1 MRELQRALITV
12 ADREFLPGLERL
24 DKSISERNSMHG
36 VQKVLIS
43 DDIEAFRDY
52 RVIKPDEKL
61 LEGIDCRSR
70 FKKAFYKLLLFGMV
84 EYDKILFVDS
94 DVLCLGDIQMLL
106 YGYNNMDFYA
116 AKDDGVQLD
125 NKYNSEFMRINSG
138 VMVVNRIMI
147 RPDVFTEIMS
157 IARENI
163 SYDGG
168 DQGVINEYLYRNN
181 VSFGYLP
188 QIYNTLKRI
197 YHHHKELWVKIHEDI
212 RLLHYVGAKPWAGG
226 DEENYAELNRLWE
239 QT

>member
-1 MRELQRALITV
+1 MRELQRALVTV
-12 ADREFLPGLERL
+12 ADKAFLPGLERL
-24 DKSISERNSMHG
+24 DKSINERNSMHG

-43 DDIEAFRDY
+43 DDIETFRDY
-52 RVIKPDEKL
+52 RVIKPDVKL
-61 LEGIDCRSR
+61 LGGIDCRSR

-106 YGYNNMDFYA
+106 YGYNNMDSYA